1 MRRVRK
7 TLSNLASRV
16 IGILTLAAAVGWLP
30 PTAAYGQ
37 TAEGTVINN
46 IATVTFTDANSNTYS
61 SVNGNVTVTVGH
73 SAGIDVVAA
82 QATATPVSPS
92 TGNTMDFYVINIGN
106 GTDSVSVAETNSDA
120 TVLTVTNYR
129 FNATDYAN
137 IGLLNT
143 ALAAAALA
151 ATDTAAIEVT
161 YDIAFD
167 KGGEPSTYTLTG
179 TSRRDGTATD
189 NDNTVVTPGLT
200 GTVAVTPD
208 GAQSLTHLPSNGT
221 NYTFTFTVQ
230 NNQTGPDDF
239 DLLVTSPGSAVISIV
254 SVNGFA
260 GDSTRVNIAAS
271 ASPTFDVIYSVADVT
286 AGTPDTLYL
295 EARSVANGAI
305 TDQGFAD
312 MTVINT
318 NVPTLVLR
326 KTVDAASAVAGDI
339 LTYTITYEASALGSN
354 DLTIRDTIP
363 AGLSYEAGTLR
374 LGTRALTDVSGD
386 DEGYHDQTAGVIVV
400 TVPAADVQPEDSVS
414 FQVRVLPLRTT
425 AMLQNVAVASAGA
438 TVGASNVSETLI
450 AGPDLLLEKTVQGPN
465 PARSGD
471 ELVYRILLTNDN
483 NAGLAQDAVVT
494 DTLPWGLEI
503 VDAGPGATVDGN
515 VVTWAFGD
523 VNSSDQV
530 EALLQVRVMAAIP
543 DTLVVTNVANLSLS
557 GEPHMTA
564 SAPSVLL
571 WGTPGDILALD
582 LQGETLEAQLGEPVY
597 LSFTVENR
605 SDMTIS
611 VLGVRIDVPS
621 GLAWAE
627 SPEAADSTQVQP
639 GQVTLYLGS
648 LAPGAT
654 LEGRVAFA
662 LVSALPGNM
671 VISAMAFGHVDG
683 APVSGPAPLVAAL
696 RSGAAPAGAPAA
708 LTHGAAP
715 TDFDVRSAVEQI
727 FVGVRAGTPLET
739 RTVIGKVWI
748 DEDGNG
754 RQDNGER
761 GVLGVSVWNEA
772 GDVSSSDSEGKLSFR
787 NVRPGSHTFRVDR
800 STLPLALR
808 VNPEGDDGF
817 ASLHLNGWASGRI
830 SFGLIPRSARLVD
843 FQIWTEDE
851 AAGGELP
858 VLRLANRQVETEDA
872 ATGAALS
879 TLERPAASD
888 AAVRSVLV
896 LEPHRAG
903 WPEVAYPLPEG
914 WLPLPGA
921 ARLGDVPV
929 ADPEIRL
936 DRDGSA
942 WMFWTLEGFR
952 EPLRVTLEPEGA
964 VRSAELVSL
973 PPLRSDEERA
983 QDGGASFIS
992 GPGVAFIAP
1001 VDGAVLGSD
1010 RLYVGALGE
1019 PGARTTLFSGD
1030 SILSE
1035 SMIRGD
1041 GQVDFIGVG
1050 LERGTNR
1057 LRVRMINSWG
1067 LERWDSLVVHVTSVP
1082 ASFAPVAD
1090 TIALPADGVT
1100 IKETRVRVLDAW
1112 GVPVVNRPFVTV
1124 STGQAEVVNA
1134 DEDASSVGRQLLPG
1148 PDGWLTIRIRAAS
1161 EISVDVLTLQAA
1173 DAAGEVALQHIPKA
1187 RELMIT
1193 SMGQYGFGAAADD
1206 FGAVTV
1212 RGRLGAETAVTLAYD
1227 SRTLDEGRDAYGR
1240 TISPLDDAQY
1250 PILGDASVR
1259 RSEASSRPGL
1269 SARIERG
1276 TDWVAAGE
1284 LAGMGFGTGLTLAQY
1299 RRALDGVAASVS
1311 TGPVTW
1317 SGFGALTSQSLRQVQ
1332 IRGAGVSGPYDVGTG
1347 IVPGT
1352 ERVVVETRD
1361 LDNPERSLQLQ
1372 TLERLADYQIDYV
1385 TGTLLLK
1392 SPVPSVDLN
1401 NNPVFIVVAFESD
1414 GGGESTSVWG
1424 LRAETDFGIPLGL
1437 TVVQDRA
1444 EGQSFEMLGA
1454 DLRVRAR
1461 NGSELGA
1468 EVAYAENPDS
1478 AGLAVL
1484 TSGQANLLGGAVALT
1499 GQWMHVADGFINP
1512 SNAGLQAVDE
1522 IQVGA
1527 HLRVAGSALQVG
1539 HGR

>member
-1 MRRVRK
+1 
-7 TLSNLASRV
+7 
-16 IGILTLAAAVGWLP
+16 
-30 PTAAYGQ
+30 
-37 TAEGTVINN
+37 
-46 IATVTFTDANSNTYS
+46 
-61 SVNGNVTVTVGH
+61 
-73 SAGIDVVAA
+73 
-82 QATATPVSPS
+82 
-92 TGNTMDFYVINIGN
+92 
-106 GTDSVSVAETNSDA
+106 
-120 TVLTVTNYR
+120 
-129 FNATDYAN
+129 
-137 IGLLNT
+137 
-143 ALAAAALA
+143 
-151 ATDTAAIEVT
+151 
-161 YDIAFD
+161 
-167 KGGEPSTYTLTG
+167 
-179 TSRRDGTATD
+179 
-189 NDNTVVTPGLT
+189 
-200 GTVAVTPD
+200 
-208 GAQSLTHLPSNGT
+208 
-221 NYTFTFTVQ
+221 
-230 NNQTGPDDF
+230 
-239 DLLVTSPGSAVISIV
+239 
-254 SVNGFA
+254 
-260 GDSTRVNIAAS
+260 
-271 ASPTFDVIYSVADVT
+271 
-286 AGTPDTLYL
+286 
-295 EARSVANGAI
+295 
-305 TDQGFAD
+305 
-312 MTVINT
+312 
-318 NVPTLVLR
+318 
-326 KTVDAASAVAGDI
+326 
-339 LTYTITYEASALGSN
+339 
-354 DLTIRDTIP
+354 
-363 AGLSYEAGTLR
+363 
-374 LGTRALTDVSGD
+374 
-386 DEGYHDQTAGVIVV
+386 
-400 TVPAADVQPEDSVS
+400 
-414 FQVRVLPLRTT
+414 
-425 AMLQNVAVASAGA
+425 
-438 TVGASNVSETLI
+438 
-450 AGPDLLLEKTVQGPN
+450 
-465 PARSGD
+465 
-471 ELVYRILLTNDN
+471 
-483 NAGLAQDAVVT
+483 
-494 DTLPWGLEI
+494 
-503 VDAGPGATVDGN
+503 
-515 VVTWAFGD
+515 
-523 VNSSDQV
+523 
-530 EALLQVRVMAAIP
+530 
-543 DTLVVTNVANLSLS
+543 
-557 GEPHMTA
+557 
-564 SAPSVLL
+564 
-571 WGTPGDILALD
+571 
-582 LQGETLEAQLGEPVY
+582 
-597 LSFTVENR
+597 
-605 SDMTIS
+605 
-611 VLGVRIDVPS
+611 
-621 GLAWAE
+621 
-627 SPEAADSTQVQP
+627 
-639 GQVTLYLGS
+639 
-648 LAPGAT
+648 
-654 LEGRVAFA
+654 
-662 LVSALPGNM
+662 
-671 VISAMAFGHVDG
+671 
-683 APVSGPAPLVAAL
+683 
-696 RSGAAPAGAPAA
+696 
-708 LTHGAAP
+708 
-715 TDFDVRSAVEQI
+715 
-727 FVGVRAGTPLET
+727 
-739 RTVIGKVWI
+739 
-748 DEDGNG
+748 
-754 RQDNGER
+754 
-761 GVLGVSVWNEA
+761 
-772 GDVSSSDSEGKLSFR
+772 
-787 NVRPGSHTFRVDR
+787 
-800 STLPLALR
+800 
-808 VNPEGDDGF
+808 
-817 ASLHLNGWASGRI
+817 
-830 SFGLIPRSARLVD
+830 
-843 FQIWTEDE
+843 
-851 AAGGELP
+851 
-858 VLRLANRQVETEDA
+858 
-872 ATGAALS
+872 
-879 TLERPAASD
+879 
-888 AAVRSVLV
+888 
-896 LEPHRAG
+896 
-903 WPEVAYPLPEG
+903 
-914 WLPLPGA
+914 
-921 ARLGDVPV
+921 
-929 ADPEIRL
+929 
-936 DRDGSA
+936 
-942 WMFWTLEGFR
+942 
-952 EPLRVTLEPEGA
+952 
-964 VRSAELVSL
+964 
-973 PPLRSDEERA
+973 
-983 QDGGASFIS
+983 
-992 GPGVAFIAP
+992 
-1001 VDGAVLGSD
+1001 
-1010 RLYVGALGE
+1010 
-1019 PGARTTLFSGD
+1019 
-1030 SILSE
+1030 
-1035 SMIRGD
+1035 MIRGD

-1352 ERVVVETRD
+1352 ERVVVETHD

-1539 HGR
+1539 HGRQRFTASGIERRTSDARIVTSPVMGVSLTASLTDQAVANGDVLGGVSRAGRLEVAWQPSSRVRLWTEAQNSFLQQPGAGLGDFIGGGASLAVLEQFSLEARHLQMQDERNGDYSITRFGLQSRLEHGTRAWGSYELAGGVDRQTNAAVVGLNQRVRLGESWAINALMERRLGLGRAELSDPLRAAPFIQQEEDFWSAALSAELLPQDGPYSASAQLERRDGAVRSSDMANFAAAVTFNRSLALLSRGTYNRIDDAGTGLPTQISMSGLFGLALRPAGSDAVNALLKLEWRQNENQAQQTVFGTLGSESRLIGAAEIIWNPVAGVELGGRYAVRGTRFVTGAQAPLTSLAHYMGSRLDLGLTSWLGVGGEGRVLMEGTTGEMRWDVAPVLKLTPLKAFEIAGGYRLGDLQDPDFASNDGQGWFVTLQLRLTENNPIVDYWQNRMRSTMARRGDTPWVASALHSLT

>member
-1 MRRVRK
+1 MRGVRK
-7 TLSNLASRV
+7 TRSNLASRV
-16 IGILTLAAAVGWLP
+16 IGILTLAAAVGWLQ

-61 SVNGNVTVTVGH
+61 SVSGNAAVTVGH

-106 GTDSVSVAETNSDA
+106 GTDSVGVAETNSDA

-129 FNATDYAN
+129 FNATNYAN

-161 YDIAFD
+161 YNIAFD
-167 KGGEPSTYTLTG
+167 KGGNPSTYTLTG
-179 TSRRDGTATD
+179 TSRRDGTVTD

-260 GDSTRVNIAAS
+260 GDSTRVNIPAL

-295 EARSVANGAI
+295 EARSVACGAI

-312 MTVINT
+312 MTVINA

-339 LTYTITYEASALGSN
+339 LTYTITYEASWLGSN
-354 DLTIRDTIP
+354 DLTVRDTIP

-400 TVPAADVQPEDSVS
+400 TVPAADIQPEDSVS

-425 AMLQNVAVASAGA
+425 TMMQNVAVASAGS
-438 TVGASNVSETLI
+438 TGGASNVSETLI
-450 AGPDLLLEKTVQGPN
+450 AGPDLILEKTVQGPN

-471 ELVYRILLTNDN
+471 ELVYHILLTNDN
-483 NAGLAQDAVVT
+483 NAGLAPDAVVT
-494 DTLPWGLEI
+494 DTVPTGLEI

-515 VVTWAFGD
+515 VVTWALGD
-523 VNSSDQV
+523 VNPSDQV

-543 DTLVVTNVANLSLS
+543 DTLVVVNVANLSLS

-571 WGTPGDILALD
+571 LGTPGDILALD

-605 SDMTIS
+605 SNMPVSNIGVVVDM
-611 VLGVRIDVPS
+611 PS
-621 GLAWAE
+621 GLAWSKSLDAV
-627 SPEAADSTQVQP
+627 DSIQIQP
-639 GQVTLYLGS
+639 GQVTLYMGS
-648 LAPGAT
+648 LAPGGT
-654 LEGRVAFA
+654 LEGRAAFA

-671 VISAMAFGHVDG
+671 VISAMASGHV
-683 APVSGPAPLVAAL
+683 AAAAMAGPAPVVTVLG
-696 RSGAAPAGAPAA
+696 SGATPAGAVAA
-708 LTHGAAP
+708 VTHGASLP
-715 TDFDVRSAVEQI
+715 YFDVRSAQAQI

-800 STLPLALR
+800 STLPVAMR
-808 VNPEGDDGF
+808 VNREGDDGF

-830 SFGLIPRSARLVD
+830 SFGLIPRGARLVD
-843 FQIWTEDE
+843 FQVQTEDE
-851 AAGGELP
+851 AAGGELAI
-858 VLRLANRQVETEDA
+858 VSLVDYQVDSEDA
-872 ATGAALS
+872 ATDVELS
-879 TLERPAASD
+879 TLEEPAAPD
-888 AAVRSVLV
+888 AVVRSVLV
-896 LEPHRAG
+896 LEPSRAG
-903 WPEVAYPLPEG
+903 WPEVAYPVPEG

-921 ARLGDVPV
+921 ARLGNVPI
-929 ADPEIRL
+929 ADPEIQL

-942 WMFWTLEGFR
+942 WMFWTLE
-952 EPLRVTLEPEGA
+952 PEGA
-964 VRSAELVSL
+964 VRRAELVTL
-973 PPLRSDEERA
+973 PPLRSDEDRA
-983 QDGGASFIS
+983 RDGRAGITN

-1001 VDGAVLGSD
+1001 VDGAVLASD

-1019 PGARTTLFSGD
+1019 PGARATLFLGD
-1030 SILSE
+1030 SILADDV
-1035 SMIRGD
+1035 IRGD

-1050 LERGTNR
+1050 LQRGTNR
-1057 LRVRMINSWG
+1057 LRVRMINSWS
-1067 LERWDSLVVHVTSVP
+1067 LERWDSLVVHVTSAP
-1082 ASFAPVAD
+1082 ASFAPLAD
-1090 TIALPADGVT
+1090 TISLPADGVT

-1148 PDGWLTIRIRAAS
+1148 PDGWLSIRIRAAS
-1161 EISVDVLTLQAA
+1161 EISVDVLTLQAG
-1173 DAAGEVALQHIPKA
+1173 DAAGEVALQHVPKA
-1187 RELMIT
+1187 RGLMIT

-1212 RGRLGAETAVTLAYD
+1212 RGSLGAETAVTLGYD
-1227 SRTLDEGRDAYGR
+1227 SRTLDAGRDAYGR
-1240 TISPLDDAQY
+1240 RSARWTRPSIPSSATPPCAGARQTCGPVSP
-1250 PILGDASVR
+1250 P
-1259 RSEASSRPGL
+1259 ASSAERTGSPPASWRAWDSARASPWPSTAGL
-1269 SARIERG
+1269 SPAWRG
-1276 TDWVAAGE
+1276 TSA
-1284 LAGMGFGTGLTLAQY
+1284 
-1299 RRALDGVAASVS
+1299 
-1311 TGPVTW
+1311 
-1317 SGFGALTSQSLRQVQ
+1317 
-1332 IRGAGVSGPYDVGTG
+1332 
-1347 IVPGT
+1347 
-1352 ERVVVETRD
+1352 
-1361 LDNPERSLQLQ
+1361 
-1372 TLERLADYQIDYV
+1372 
-1385 TGTLLLK
+1385 
-1392 SPVPSVDLN
+1392 
-1401 NNPVFIVVAFESD
+1401 
-1414 GGGESTSVWG
+1414 
-1424 LRAETDFGIPLGL
+1424 
-1437 TVVQDRA
+1437 
-1444 EGQSFEMLGA
+1444 
-1454 DLRVRAR
+1454 RAR
-1461 NGSELGA
+1461 
-1468 EVAYAENPDS
+1468 
-1478 AGLAVL
+1478 
-1484 TSGQANLLGGAVALT
+1484 
-1499 GQWMHVADGFINP
+1499 
-1512 SNAGLQAVDE
+1512 
-1522 IQVGA
+1522 
-1527 HLRVAGSALQVG
+1527 
-1539 HGR
+1539 